1 MSEELYKKYIKELK
15 EKKKKD
21 GDKWVVANEWALKKT
36 DVWFSDCYKKIET
49 TGLVFDG
56 VHITINERGVSFDYV
71 AYKNKM
77 LLAYP
82 ESLLDVQLVYKDDE
96 LYFEKDSGKVI
107 YKHIIKNPFN
117 RDIKDIVGGYM
128 VIKNK
133 RGDFLTILSKSEV
146 DKCKQIAKTQNIWR
160 DWYAEMAL
168 KTIIKKAVKLHFDDI
183 FAAME
188 EEDNKNYDVE
198 KTVCNS
204 LDEDIISDVYDIS
217 SLDELKSYYN
227 ATKDSISKSMIKEF
241 NALITAKKG
250 ELNANS

>member
-96 LYFEKDSGKVI
+96 LYFEKDSGKV
-107 YKHIIKNPFN
+107 
-117 RDIKDIVGGYM
+117 
-128 VIKNK
+128 
-133 RGDFLTILSKSEV
+133 
-146 DKCKQIAKTQNIWR
+146 
-160 DWYAEMAL
+160 
-168 KTIIKKAVKLHFDDI
+168 
-183 FAAME
+183 
-188 EEDNKNYDVE
+188 
-198 KTVCNS
+198 
-204 LDEDIISDVYDIS
+204 
-217 SLDELKSYYN
+217 
-227 ATKDSISKSMIKEF
+227 MIHQK
-241 NALITAKKG
+241 
-250 ELNANS
+250 